1 MTLGYQRT
9 LQAPDLWKMDSTREC
24 GVLSRRFDDAWARR
38 SAVAEEWNARLEKGE
53 VHPSMMTRIRWLFTS
68 LHGGPDMEE
77 SERQWRVKDG
87 RREPSIA
94 GSLNDVFGWTFWS
107 GGLFKVVGDTS
118 QLMSPLLVR
127 ALIQFAQER
136 GAAMAAGSNPPALG
150 RGIGMAIG
158 MFLLTVFTSLCQ
170 HQFFWRSMATG
181 VLARA
186 ALIGSLY
193 KRGLAMT
200 PKERNLHPGAAL
212 VNHMSTGKCSNPS
225 RGRFR
230 HSPTLRYLSSR
241 LRRSMVSRD
250 MDCTHPSYSLSD
262 PTFGSIGTVSTSR
275 FCPVPAYRSH
285 PRAGHDDAVPDS
297 EGKHEMDRQ
306 PSQAPSRATRLH
318 EDDQIFLLR
327 DPLLEQNLH
336 NSIQ

>member
-1 MTLGYQRT
+1 MTLGYQRA

-24 GVLSRRFDDAWARR
+24 GVLSRSFDDAWARR
-38 SAVAEEWNARLEKGE
+38 CAVTDEWNARLEKGA
-53 VHPSMMTRIRWLFTS
+53 VNPSMMTRARWLFTS

-87 RREPSIA
+87 RKKPSIA
-94 GSLNDVFGWTFWS
+94 HALNDVFGWTFWS

-136 GAAMAAGSNPPALG
+136 GAALAAGSNPPALG

-212 VNHMSTGKCSNPS
+212 VNHMSTGKRAHLS
-225 RGRFR
+225 RVRFGR
-230 HSPTLRYLSSR
+230 SCLPRYLSDR
-241 LRRSMVSRD
+241 LRRSMVPRNV
-250 MDCTHPSYSLSD
+250 DCTYPGYSLSR
-262 PTFGSIGTVSTSR
+262 PTLGSIRTVGTSR
-275 FCPVPAYRSH
+275 FCPIPPYYSH
-285 PRAGHDDAVPDS
+285 PRASHDDAVPDS
-297 EGKHEMDRQ
+297 EGKYEMDRQ
-306 PSQAPSRATRLH
+306 PS
-318 EDDQIFLLR
+318 
-327 DPLLEQNLH
+327 
-336 NSIQ
+336 